1 MVIKMK
7 QNVSTHHLGM
17 PLYFFALF
25 CFFFCLK
32 AFPSSSGHAV
42 VLSIIGRLRVNVSK
56 YRPGMGKMNFLK
68 NPKKS
73 SVDYPRYSSDEN
85 INFSFIG

>member
-17 PLYFFALF
+17 PLYFFVLF
-25 CFFFCLK
+25 CFVFFCLR

-42 VLSIIGRLRVNVSK
+42 VLSIIGRLRADVSK
-56 YRPGMGKMNFLK
+56 YRPGMGKIIFLK
-68 NPKKS
+68 NPKK
-73 SVDYPRYSSDEN
+73 
-85 INFSFIG
+85 IL